1 LRIAPIRGVKP
12 MKLRIRFALTVQRR
26 IVVGSVRIDLR

>member
-1 LRIAPIRGVKP
+1 